1 MNFSLWSF
9 RFLLWYVC
17 VLLVQPQNR
26 FTFLWPL
33 HIADISFILAIGFHV
48 LACMEEQRP
57 IVRFGPATVL
67 TLVLMFFTFMSQF
80 FGVYQASQAWCAT
93 TDYIM
98 KNAMLLIMVEAVA
111 ISAQRVMATQLV
123 VLFSTLWWVKGGLR
137 LSALGATY
145 SGDRLM
151 GAAVS
156 MIENP
161 NGFAYMMCVFLP
173 LYLWAY
179 QQAPKKW
186 MKGGFLACAL
196 AAIYIVFQT
205 GSRTGLVTLV
215 AIGTFL
221 LPYYG
226 RNHYK
231 ALAVVALALYF
242 ILPLTGEQ
250 NMKRFRTIPQAV
262 AAFLSPT
269 RVQEEGPVSQEDEST
284 EERKRKNID
293 SWGLIKENIVFGVG
307 VNADPNKFV
316 ERFPMARGEVH
327 CEILRAGVIMGIVG
341 MGLYVGFIVLIF
353 ACGNWCR
360 AHAGGW
366 ATLHDLGWTFQ
377 IQAVA
382 IAIGGAFCP
391 QPWHSP
397 MMLLA
402 GSASALYGIVK
413 AEQAR
418 AGRTGGRG
426 GVPARPL

>member
-9 RFLLWYVC
+9 RFLLWYIC
-17 VLLVQPQNR
+17 ILLVQPQNR

-48 LACMEEQRP
+48 LACLEAQRP
-57 IVRFGPATVL
+57 LVRLGPATIL
-67 TLVLMFFTFMSQF
+67 TLLLMVFTMLSQW
-80 FGVYQASQAWCAT
+80 FGVYQIHAGWCAT

-98 KNAMLLIMVEAVA
+98 KNAALLIMIEATA
-111 ISAQRVMATQLV
+111 ITAQRVMATQLV
-123 VLFSTLWWVKGGLR
+123 ALFATLWWVKGGLR
-137 LSALGATY
+137 LSAMGATY

-186 MKGGFLACAL
+186 IKVFFLACAL
-196 AAIYIVFQT
+196 ASIYIVFQT

-215 AIGTFL
+215 AIGAFL

-226 RNHYK
+226 RNHFK
-231 ALAVVALALYF
+231 ALAIIAVALYF
-242 ILPLTGEQ
+242 ILPLTGEK
-250 NMKRFRTIPQAV
+250 NMARFRTIPQAV
-262 AAFLSPT
+262 TSFLGLGDKPEERQMT
-269 RVQEEGPVSQEDEST
+269 QEEEST
-284 EERKRKNID
+284 EERRRKNID
-293 SWGLIKENIVFGVG
+293 SWGLIKEHIVFGVG

-327 CEILRAGVIMGIVG
+327 CEILRAGVIMGVIG
-341 MGLYVGFIVLIF
+341 MGLYAGYIVLLF
-353 ACGNWCR
+353 VCGNWCR
-360 AHAGGW
+360 RHAGGW

-377 IQAVA
+377 VQAVA
-382 IAIGGAFCP
+382 IAVGGAFCP

-402 GSASALYGIVK
+402 GSASALYCNLK
-413 AEQAR
+413 AER
-418 AGRTGGRG
+418 A
-426 GVPARPL
+426 PARLGPP

>member
-1 MNFSLWSF
+1 MPQGGDVNFSRWSF
-9 RFLLWYVC
+9 RCLLWYVC
-17 VLLVQPQNR
+17 ILLVQPQNR

-33 HIADISFILAIGFHV
+33 KIADIAFISSIGFHV
-48 LACMEEQRP
+48 LACLEERRP
-57 IVRFGPATVL
+57 LVRLGPATVL
-67 TLVLMFFTFMSQF
+67 TLTLIFFTFMSQF
-80 FGVYQASQAWCAT
+80 FGVYQIHTGWSAT

-98 KNAMLLIMVEAVA
+98 KNAALLIMIEATAFTV
-111 ISAQRVMATQLV
+111 QRVMAAQLV
-123 VLFSTLWWVKGGLR
+123 TLFATLWWVKGGLR
-137 LSALGATY
+137 LSALGATS

-186 MKGGFLACAL
+186 IKVFFLACAL
-196 AAIYIVFQT
+196 AAVWIVFET

-215 AIGTFL
+215 AIGAIL

-226 RNHYK
+226 RNHFR
-231 ALAVVALALYF
+231 ALAVIAVALYF
-242 ILPLTGEQ
+242 LFPLTGEQ
-250 NMKRFRTIPQAV
+250 NMARFRSIPKAV
-262 AAFLSPT
+262 VAFLSPSAP
-269 RVQEEGPVSQEDEST
+269 QEEGPVTQEDEST

-293 SWGLIKENIVFGVG
+293 SWGLIKEHIVFGVG

-327 CEILRAGVIMGIVG
+327 CEILRAGVIMGVIG
-341 MGLYVGFIVLIF
+341 MVLYAGFIVLLF
-353 ACGNWCR
+353 GCGNWCR

-377 IQAVA
+377 VQAVA
-382 IAIGGAFCP
+382 IAVGGAFCP

-402 GSASALYGIVK
+402 GSASALYCNLR
-413 AEQAR
+413 AERAAAR
-418 AGRTGGRG
+418 M
-426 GVPARPL
+426 GVL

>member
-1 MNFSLWSF
+1 MNFSLWAF
-9 RFLLWYVC
+9 RFLLWYIC

-33 HIADISFILAIGFHV
+33 KIGDITFISAIGFHV
-48 LACMEEQRP
+48 LACLEAQRP
-57 IVRFGPATVL
+57 LVRLGPATIL
-67 TLVLMFFTFMSQF
+67 TFLLMIFTLLSQF
-80 FGVYQASQAWCAT
+80 FGIYQIHTGWCST

-98 KNAMLLIMVEAVA
+98 KNAALLIMVEAVA
-111 ISAQRVMATQLV
+111 ITAQRVMATQLV
-123 VLFSTLWWVKGGLR
+123 TLFATLWWVKGGLR
-137 LSALGATY
+137 LSALGATS

-156 MIENP
+156 MVENP

-186 MKGGFLACAL
+186 IKVSFLACAL
-196 AAIYIVFQT
+196 AAVWIVFET

-215 AIGTFL
+215 AIGAFL

-226 RNHYK
+226 RNHFK
-231 ALAVVALALYF
+231 ALAVIALALSF
-242 ILPLTGEQ
+242 LFPLTGER
-250 NMKRFRTIPQAV
+250 NMARFRTIPRAV
-262 AAFLSPT
+262 AEFLGRGDP
-269 RVQEEGPVSQEDEST
+269 REDGAVSQDEEST
-284 EERKRKNID
+284 EERRRKNID

-307 VNADPNKFV
+307 VNADPNKFT

-327 CEILRAGVIMGIVG
+327 CEILRAGVVMGLIG
-341 MGLYVGFIVLIF
+341 MGLYAGYIAILFG
-353 ACGNWCR
+353 CGRWCR
-360 AHAGGW
+360 KQARGW

-377 IQAVA
+377 VQAVA
-382 IAIGGAFCP
+382 IAIGGLFCP

-402 GSASALYGIVK
+402 GSASALYCNMK
-413 AEQAR
+413 AEQAK
-418 AGRTGGRG
+418 AGWAAGMVPGR
-426 GVPARPL
+426 L